1 VSTATFRADLGTEG
15 LQRFMALTWTLAI
28 TEFKLRFY
36 GSVLGVAWTLIRPFA
51 FFGVIYVVFV
61 EIAKVGDAIPNYAE
75 YLLISLTLFGFFT
88 EVAGGCVGALVVR
101 GDLLRKIKVPYLI
114 VPLSVTLTA
123 LMNLGMALIAVVA
136 FLAAVGTYPSADWL
150 QLVPIL
156 ILLATFALGIG
167 LLLSA
172 LYVRFR
178 DIAPIWELFSQVLFY
193 ASPVL
198 YVATMVPESFQRPY
212 LANPLAA
219 LLTQMG
225 HAVPHSL
232 DNPVWVAI
240 GGTER
245 LLIPLT
251 IILGTFALGLW
262 VFNREA
268 PRVAERV

>member
-1 VSTATFRADLGTEG
+1 MSTPTSRETGAR
-15 LQRFMALTWTLAI
+15 RFWALTWTLAV

-36 GSVLGVAWTLIRPFA
+36 GSILGVAWTLVRPFA

-61 EIAKVGDAIPNYAE
+61 EIAAIGNDIPNYAE
-75 YLLISLTLFGFFT
+75 YLLLALTLFGFFT

-114 VPLSVTLTA
+114 VPLSVALTA
-123 LMNLGMALIAVVA
+123 LMNLGMALIAVVI
-136 FLAAVGTYPSADWL
+136 FLAVVGTYPTFDWL
-150 QLVPIL
+150 QLIPIVVL
-156 ILLATFALGIG
+156 IGTFALGVG
-167 LLLSA
+167 LLLSS

-178 DIAPIWELFSQVLFY
+178 DVAPIWDLIAQMLFY

-198 YVATMVPESFQRPY
+198 YVATIVPDSFERPY
-212 LANPLAA
+212 LVNPVAA

-225 HAVPHSL
+225 HAIPGSVPE
-232 DNPVWVAI
+232 PVWEII
-240 GGTER
+240 GGGTR
-245 LLIPLT
+245 LLIPLA
-251 IILGTFALGLW
+251 IVLGTFALGFY